1 MVQISI
7 DYTPVRFVP
16 RYDRFAHTLEG
27 LKVGS
32 GYCQEFSFG
41 GKDGG
46 ERGGG
51 GNEVGGVTKFEKEIS
66 F

>member
-27 LKVGS
+27 L
-32 GYCQEFSFG
+32 
-41 GKDGG
+41 
-46 ERGGG
+46 
-51 GNEVGGVTKFEKEIS
+51 EVALRIPVTESMIIDHRNPRFEELY
-66 F
+66 

>member
-27 LKVGS
+27 LKVSTGIPVA
-32 GYCQEFSFG
+32 EFMI
-41 GKDGG
+41 
-46 ERGGG
+46 
-51 GNEVGGVTKFEKEIS
+51 GNHGNPGFKELG
-66 F
+66 